1 MYLAAVVAESS
12 TATVEITVTDVNDVV
27 PALDRTEYSVAIVEN
42 TSPGDIIADVRY
54 LTVKMQHTTCMYL
67 CFIRVICQVDAMD
80 GDAGENG
87 QVLFS
92 FVESGQTDF
101 VIDELTGEITALTSF
116 DYEKN
121 QVYVLTIQVRDNATS
136 SPLSST
142 ARFVANITDANDN
155 APTFDTFPTDRTFSE
170 STRVG
175 MEIAA
180 VSATDVDSGD
190 NAAVSIVRSLS
201 KAFQLVTHFF

>member
-1 MYLAAVVAESS
+1 M
-12 TATVEITVTDVNDVV
+12 TDVNDVV
-27 PALDRTEYSVAIVEN
+27 PALDRAEYSVAIVEN

-54 LTVKMQHTTCMYL
+54 LTVKMQHTACMYL
-67 CFIRVICQVDAMD
+67 CVVHVICQVDAMD

-101 VIDELTGEITALTSF
+101 VIDELTGEIAALTSF

-142 ARFVANITDANDN
+142 ARFFANITDANDN

-175 MEIAA
+175 TEIAA

-190 NAAVSIVRSLS
+190 NAAVSVVRSLH
-201 KAFQLVTHFF
+201 KAFQLVISLL